1 RRFGGALAAGGRS
14 VAVTA
19 AAAPSAA
26 PTPAP
31 FAAGTV
37 VAVGGAGGFAFPA
50 RRAIL
55 GLVGLRHAL
64 GLDDDAAHAGVADAV
79 GFHVRVVLKG
89 HVDDA
94 AFLRVEGL
102 EAHALARLLGALG
115 EALGQVLEAVPP

>member
-1 RRFGGALAAGGRS
+1 PGSVFTPALAASGGIPPLAPVGACRTRRFGGALAAGGRS

-89 HVDDA
+89 HVDD
-94 AFLRVEGL
+94 
-102 EAHALARLLGALG
+102 
-115 EALGQVLEAVPP
+115 